1 MPPKEK
7 TYPLS
12 QIAKTAATKTEQC
25 LQIFTKYSPTAS
37 HMKCSKKKKAEECP
51 PMDVPIPIPI
61 PSLLLGSYYFL
72 P

>member
-25 LQIFTKYSPTAS
+25 LQMFTKYSPTAS
-37 HMKCSKKKKAEECP
+37 HMKLSKKKKAG
-51 PMDVPIPIPI
+51 V
-61 PSLLLGSYYFL
+61 STNGRAYTYTYT
-72 P
+72 